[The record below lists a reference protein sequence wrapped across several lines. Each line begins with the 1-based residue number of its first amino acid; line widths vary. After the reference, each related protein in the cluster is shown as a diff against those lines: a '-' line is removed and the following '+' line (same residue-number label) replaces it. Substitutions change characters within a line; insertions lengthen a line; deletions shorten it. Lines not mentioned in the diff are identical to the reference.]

1 MPAARWFERG
11 LSIEAL
17 TDEVEKARKLYRAAT
32 GRDMPA
38 VMRLSEPTQLPTP
51 AKRRSSTNFISGLVS
66 GRGEGSRAAKANQA
80 PTAVRI

>member
-17 TDEVEKARKLYRAAT
+17 TDEVEKARQLYRAST

-38 VMRLSEPTQLPTP
+38 IMRLSEPTQLPTP
-51 AKRRSSTNFISGLVS
+51 AKRRSSTSFISGLIS
-66 GRGEGSRAAKANQA
+66 GRGEESRAAKVNPA